1 MLDVKA
7 LRYTFFSFD
16 FKYEKLVEEFRFIVY
31 TIQAFFCF
39 EYSFPGFLID
49 NEYTMTHFKA
59 KQFNPILATPN
70 DLIQ

>member
-31 TIQAFFCF
+31 KIQAFFA
-39 EYSFPGFLID
+39 S
-49 NEYTMTHFKA
+49 NTHFQA
-59 KQFNPILATPN
+59 S
-70 DLIQ
+70 